1 MKRRRVLVLMHHDLV
16 PPDSIEGLSPQQV
29 HTFAMEYDVLHSL
42 GELGH
47 EVRPLGV
54 QDELAPIRAAIEE
67 FRPHVVFNLLM
78 HFHGVGIYD
87 AYVVSYLELLRT
99 PYTGCNPR
107 GLLLANDKSVAKTLL
122 SYHRI
127 PTPRFFTVRRG
138 RLPGP
143 LRGMAY
149 PLFVKSSAEH
159 SSAGIAQASV
169 VHDGESL
176 AERVTFVHESVG
188 TDAIV
193 EEYVEGRELNVSVLG
208 NRRLRTFPAW
218 ELRFTKLPEG
228 SEPIATSKVKWDLAY
243 QKRIGIENGPARDL
257 EDATVARLQH
267 LARRTYRVLGLSGF
281 ARIDFRL
288 SPEGRVV
295 VLEANPNPDLCHDED
310 FADAARADGLAYP
323 TLLERILGLGIRHS
337 APWKEV

>member
-1 MKRRRVLVLMHHDLV
+1 MRRLRVLVLMHHDLV
-16 PPDSIEGLSPQQV
+16 PPESIEGLSPEEI
-29 HTFAMEYDVLHSL
+29 HPFAMEYDVLQAL

-47 EVRPLGV
+47 EARGLGV
-54 QDELAPIRAAIEE
+54 KDELVPIREAIEE

-99 PYTGCNPR
+99 AYTGCNPR

-127 PTPRFFTVRRG
+127 PTPRFFVVRRG
-138 RLPGP
+138 RAPRP
-143 LRGMAY
+143 PRPMAW
-149 PLFVKSSAEH
+149 PLFVKSAAEH
-159 SSAGIAQASV
+159 SSTGIAQASV
-169 VHDGESL
+169 VHDAESL
-176 AERVTFVHESVG
+176 ADRVAFVHEHVG

-193 EEYVEGRELNVSVLG
+193 EEYVDGRELNVSVLG
-208 NRRLRTFPAW
+208 NLRLRTFPVW

-228 SEPIATSKVKWDLAY
+228 SEPIATSKVKWDLKY
-243 QKRIGIENGPARDL
+243 QERIGIENGPAGDL
-257 EDATVARLQH
+257 PPETVARLQK
-267 LARRTYRVLGLSGF
+267 LARRVYRVLGLSGF

-288 SPEGRVV
+288 APDGRIV

-323 TLLERILGLGIRHS
+323 DLLQRLLGLGLRYA
-337 APWKEV
+337 APWKEA